1 MKLETTERP
10 AVPAAAAAAHTHTHA
25 TSNRSSLQHLVG
37 VIQQS
42 MRTRVVR
49 WCPARDLCTCS
60 GRAAAAAAAS
70 GPLRRY

>member
-1 MKLETTERP
+1 MKLETTGRP
-10 AVPAAAAAAHTHTHA
+10 AVPAAAAHTHA

-49 WCPARDLCTCS
+49 WYPARDLCTCS
-60 GRAAAAAAAS
+60 GRAAAAAAAAAS